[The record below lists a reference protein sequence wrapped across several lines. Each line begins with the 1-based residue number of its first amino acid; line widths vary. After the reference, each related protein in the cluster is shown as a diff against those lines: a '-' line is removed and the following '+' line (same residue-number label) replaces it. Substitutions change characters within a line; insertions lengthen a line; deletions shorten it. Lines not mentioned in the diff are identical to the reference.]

1 MVASTMLE
9 DTAFLMADYEQRVQ
23 AQRTFFMKNKP
34 FSLAYRVQQLT
45 RLKQAVTANKSA
57 LIGALDVDLHKSEFE
72 AYLTEVGFVLNEL
85 TDTIKHLKK
94 WMKPKKVSTPYF
106 LQPAKS
112 HIHATPLGVCLII
125 SPFNYPVS
133 LCLSPLIA
141 ALAAGNTCIIK
152 TSELTPNVSRVLTSL
167 INATF
172 ASEYVH
178 CISGEVEHVTALL
191 AQKFD
196 HIFFTGSSEV
206 GKIVMQQAAKQ
217 LTPVTLELG
226 GKSPCIVCADANI
239 DIAVKRIVYGKMLNT
254 GQTCV
259 APDYVLV
266 DDSIKQTF
274 LDKLV
279 ARITELYGDN
289 AFNNEALGRIV
300 NQRHTQRISELIE
313 QDKVLVGGQFD
324 IEQGYIAPTVMTN
337 VDLSDAI
344 MQQEIFGPVLPVL
357 GFTNYDQVLQVIEH
371 LPAHPLAAYIFSES
385 KQTQALLNSKIQA
398 GGIAINHCVQHLANP
413 NLPFGGVGLS
423 GIGSYH
429 GKHGFDCFSH
439 QKSVLSASTW
449 LDLPLLYPPYKNK
462 LSLLKRLFK

>member
-1 MVASTMLE
+1 MSRDSVTL
-9 DTAFLMADYEQRVQ
+9 ADDYQQRVQ
-23 AQRTFFMKNKP
+23 QQRTFFMKSQP
-34 FSLAYRVQQLT
+34 FSYTYRVQQLKL
-45 RLKQAVTANKSA
+45 LKQTIEANKSQ
-57 LIGALDVDLHKSEFE
+57 LIEALDADLSKPEFE

-94 WMKPKKVSTPYF
+94 WMKPEKVSTPYF
-106 LQPAKS
+106 IQPAKS

-141 ALAAGNTCIIK
+141 ALAAGNTCIVK
-152 TSELTPNVSRVLTSL
+152 TSELTPNVSRVLSTM
-167 INATF
+167 INSAF
-172 ASEYVH
+172 APEYVQ
-178 CISGEVEHVTALL
+178 CIEGDVEHVTALL

-266 DDSIKQTF
+266 ADSIKQEF
-274 LDKLV
+274 IDKLV
-279 ARITELYGDN
+279 GRINKLYG
-289 AFNNEALGRIV
+289 NNPSKNPALGRIV
-300 NQRHTQRISELIE
+300 NQRHTSRISELIE
-313 QDKVLVGGQFD
+313 QEKVVVGGQFD
-324 IEQGYIAPTVMTN
+324 IEQRYIAPTVMAN
-337 VDLSDAI
+337 IELSDAI
-344 MQQEIFGPVLPVL
+344 MQQEIFGPVLPVMS
-357 GFTNYDQVLQVIEH
+357 FTDHDQALQIIEA
-371 LPAHPLAAYIFSES
+371 LPAHPLAAYIFSENQS
-385 KQTQALLNSKIQA
+385 TQTLLSTKTQA
-398 GGIAINHCVQHLANP
+398 GGIAINHCIQHLANP

-429 GKHGFDCFSH
+429 GKHGFDRFSH

-449 LDLPLLYPPYKNK
+449 LDLPLIYPPYKHK
-462 LSLLKRLFK
+462 LSLLKKMFK

>member
-1 MVASTMLE
+1 MSE
-9 DTAFLMADYEQRVQ
+9 DTAKLIDDCQQKVQLQR
-23 AQRTFFMKNKP
+23 AFFMANKP
-34 FSLAYRVQQLT
+34 FTLDYRLAQL
-45 RLKQAVTANKSA
+45 RLLKQAVIANKQA
-57 LIGALDVDLHKSEFE
+57 LIDALHADLSKPEFE

-85 TDTIKHLKK
+85 RDTIKHLKK
-94 WMKPKKVSTPYF
+94 WMKPKKVATPYF

-112 HIHATPLGVCLII
+112 HIHSTPLGVCLII

-152 TSELTPNVSRVLTSL
+152 NSELTPNVSRVLTSL
-167 INATF
+167 INTTF

-178 CISGEVEHVTALL
+178 CINGEVKHVTALL

-206 GKIVMQQAAKQ
+206 GKIVMQQAAKH

-266 DDSIKQTF
+266 DESIKQAF
-274 LDKLV
+274 VDKLV
-279 ARITELYGDN
+279 TRIIELFGDN
-289 AFNNEALGRIV
+289 AFDSPALGRIV
-300 NQRHTQRISELIE
+300 NQRHTQRISELIDQE
-313 QDKVLVGGQFD
+313 KVRVGGQFN
-324 IEQGYIAPTVMTN
+324 IQQRYIAPTVLSDVT
-337 VDLSDAI
+337 LSDAI

-357 GFTNYDQVLQVIEH
+357 SFSNHEQVLQVIEQ
-371 LPAHPLAAYIFSES
+371 LPAHPLAAYIFSEN
-385 KQTQALLNSKIQA
+385 KQTQALLNAKIQA
-398 GGIAINHCVQHLANP
+398 GGIAINHCIQHLANP

-439 QKSVLSASTW
+439 QKSVLSASNW
-449 LDLPLLYPPYKNK
+449 LDIPLLYPPYKNK
-462 LSLLKRLFK
+462 IALLKKWFK